1 MKEVIWGLQ
10 MIIQSEFN
18 PAWWLPNSHLQTIYP
33 SFANRKSAEI
43 DSMERLELL
52 DGDFIDLAW
61 VTQGLAVDAPLVI
74 LLHGLGGGLKST
86 YVAGLL
92 SSFKSVGFRSVLM
105 HFRGASGE
113 PNRHPR
119 AYHSGETG
127 DLNELLECL
136 NQREPLTRKAVVG
149 ISLGGNVLL
158 KWLGEHGRQSFIQAA
173 VAISV
178 PFQLSMVAERIN
190 QGFSRVYQT
199 HLLKKLRAVFLS
211 KLETVNRQL
220 PLSKEDLMSIKTI
233 YDFDERITAPLHGF
247 KNANAYYQEASALH
261 YLSTIATPT
270 LIIHALDDPFMMPQ
284 AVPGVDVLSKDIM
297 LELSAKGGHV
307 GFITGNQFPN
317 PVYWIEQRIPT
328 FLRDYL
334 KDKV

>member
-18 PAWWLPNSHLQTIYP
+18 PAWWLPDGHLQTIYP
-33 SFANRKSAEI
+33 SFANRAPAEI

-173 VAISV
+173 VAI
-178 PFQLSMVAERIN
+178 
-190 QGFSRVYQT
+190 
-199 HLLKKLRAVFLS
+199 
-211 KLETVNRQL
+211 
-220 PLSKEDLMSIKTI
+220 
-233 YDFDERITAPLHGF
+233 
-247 KNANAYYQEASALH
+247 
-261 YLSTIATPT
+261 
-270 LIIHALDDPFMMPQ
+270 
-284 AVPGVDVLSKDIM
+284 
-297 LELSAKGGHV
+297 
-307 GFITGNQFPN
+307 
-317 PVYWIEQRIPT
+317 
-328 FLRDYL
+328 
-334 KDKV
+334 